1 MYIMIKNFYLYIFL
15 LIIFILIV
23 SFYNEYYSVNTSNT
37 IPSSTS
43 ENFKLQNSSNNKIKF
58 K

>member
-43 ENFKLQNSSNNKIKF
+43 ENFKLQNSNNNKIKF